1 MNNKKDDR
9 HFLRVGIEMAH
20 SFIVG
25 KLAWNQLQTVANE
38 LGEDTKA
45 LFWKGVVRAQFI
57 SQSEDARCCRNS
69 ESELKI

>member
-1 MNNKKDDR
+1 MNNKKDDG
-9 HFLRVGIEMAH
+9 HFLRLGIEMAH

-57 SQSEDARCCRNS
+57 DQTKEACCLISQ
-69 ESELKI
+69 SELKI